1 MQSNAAILVLNDV
14 FPTFSA
20 NMKIAFYIFPDFQL
34 LDLSGPHTAFQIA
47 STRQAPSPYTISLLS
62 ATGGAITSSGGV
74 SVLSEKLE
82 NQAPD
87 TLIVCGGQGVGALLE
102 DETAMQRLADAA
114 AKSRRIASVC
124 TGAFILAHLGLLN
137 QKRATTHWQQVAR
150 MQKTYPHVRMDG
162 DRIFVRDGN
171 IWTSAG
177 ITSGIDL
184 ALALIEHDCGSIM
197 SRDVA
202 QHMVVSQRR
211 AGGQSQ
217 FSPILQMEPETAR
230 IRKAMD
236 YAQQHLHEIRDMEQL
251 AAIACLSVRQF
262 SRVFKVETGE
272 TPARAIERLR
282 IEAARSRLESGT
294 GNIQQIAAAVG
305 FGTQERMRRAFIR
318 WTGHPPQVI
327 RRRMLAAERR

>member
-1 MQSNAAILVLNDV
+1 MQFNAAILVLNDK

-20 NMKIAFYIFPDFQL
+20 IMKIAFYLFPDFQL
-34 LDLSGPHTAFQIA
+34 LDLSGPHTAFQTA
-47 STRQAPSPYTISLLS
+47 SASASPSPYTISLLS
-62 ATGGAITSSGGV
+62 ATGGLITSSGGV
-74 SVLSEKLE
+74 SVLSEKLQD
-82 NQAPD
+82 QAPD
-87 TLIVCGGQGVGALLE
+87 TLIICGGYGVNAV
-102 DETAMQRLADAA
+102 LADEIALQQLADTAA
-114 AKSRRIASVC
+114 TARRIASVC
-124 TGAFILAHLGLLN
+124 TGAFILAQLGLLN

-150 MQKTYPHVRMDG
+150 MQKTYPQVRMDG
-162 DRIFVRDGN
+162 DRIFIRDGN

-184 ALALIEHDCGSIM
+184 ALALIEQDCGIAV
-197 SRDVA
+197 SRHVA
-202 QHMVVSQRR
+202 RHMVVSQRR

-230 IRKAMD
+230 IRKALD
-236 YAQQHLHEIRDMEQL
+236 YAQQHLREIRDIEQL

-262 SRVFKVETGE
+262 SRMFKAETGE

-282 IEAARSRLESGT
+282 IEAARARLESGA
-294 GNIQQIAAAVG
+294 GNIQQIAASVG

-327 RRRMLAAERR
+327 RRSLTATARH

>member
-1 MQSNAAILVLNDV
+1 
-14 FPTFSA
+14 
-20 NMKIAFYIFPDFQL
+20 MKIAFYLFPDFQL
-34 LDLSGPHTAFQIA
+34 LDLSGPHTAFQTA
-47 STRQAPSPYTISLLS
+47 STCTAPSPYTISLLS
-62 ATGGAITSSGGV
+62 ATGGLITSSGGV
-74 SVLSEKLE
+74 SVLSDKLE
-82 NQAPD
+82 DQAPD
-87 TLIVCGGQGVGALLE
+87 TLIICGGQGVNAVLADEIAL
-102 DETAMQRLADAA
+102 QRLADTAA
-114 AKSRRIASVC
+114 TSRRIASVC
-124 TGAFILAHLGLLN
+124 TGAFILAQLGLLN

-150 MQKTYPHVRMDG
+150 MQKVYPQVRMDG

-184 ALALIEHDCGSIM
+184 ALALIEQDCGTAV
-197 SRDVA
+197 SRHVA

-230 IRKAMD
+230 IRKTLD
-236 YAQQHLHEIRDMEQL
+236 YAQAHLRDIRDIEQL
-251 AAIACLSVRQF
+251 ADIACVSVRQF
-262 SRVFKVETGE
+262 SRMFKAETGE

-282 IEAARSRLESGT
+282 IEAARTRLESGA

-327 RRRMLAAERR
+327 RRSMTATTRHGLKDRM

>member
-1 MQSNAAILVLNDV
+1 MQSNAAILVLNDT

-20 NMKIAFYIFPDFQL
+20 IMKIAFYIFPDFQL
-34 LDLSGPHTAFQIA
+34 LDLSGPHTAFQVA

-82 NQAPD
+82 HQAPD

-102 DETAMQRLADAA
+102 DETALQQLADAA

-124 TGAFILAHLGLLN
+124 TGAFVLAHLGLLN

-150 MQKTYPHVRMDG
+150 MQKAYPHVRMDG

-236 YAQQHLHEIRDMEQL
+236 YAQQHLREIRDMEQL

-262 SRVFKVETGE
+262 SRIFKVETGE

-282 IEAARSRLESGT
+282 IEAARTRLESGI